1 MGEELMK
8 RAQRA
13 GQKHVRE
20 ITKKLNAH
28 GLKPKT
34 FFVTGDPAD
43 EILKAEKRMKPDLIV
58 VGGAVGPKAHCYRWG
73 ALPEKSHAMQNAPCL
88 LSDLRGNLHAQHAFP
103 RTIRSLTLNGSF
115 TETTPSHIYI
125 ASTH

>member
-1 MGEELMK
+1 MK

-58 VGGAVGPKAHCYRWG
+58 VGGRSWTEG
-73 ALPEKSHAMQNAPCL
+73 ALLPLGGVARKVARYAKCSVLVVRPK
-88 LSDLRGNLHAQHAFP
+88 G
-103 RTIRSLTLNGSF
+103 
-115 TETTPSHIYI
+115 
-125 ASTH
+125 